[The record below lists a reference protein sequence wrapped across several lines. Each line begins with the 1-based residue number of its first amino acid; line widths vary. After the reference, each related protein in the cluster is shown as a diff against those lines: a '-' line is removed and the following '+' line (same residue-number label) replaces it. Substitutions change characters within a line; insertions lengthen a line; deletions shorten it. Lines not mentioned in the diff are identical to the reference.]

1 MKSLKTILIV
11 VVSIVVFLVGYK
23 EIKPVSDEEKMGSM
37 IAALEKNGA
46 EVERWSWL
54 ARETKTISNIHTFQK
69 LLNEV
74 KEKANIQ
81 KWELE
86 TSHDGYKATAYKKF
100 SSYEERIVV
109 TWSKEN
115 TKENT
120 FIIFEVSGSK

>member
-23 EIKPVSDEEKMGSM
+23 EIKPVSDEEKMESM

-74 KEKANIQ
+74 KEKADIQ

-86 TSHDGYKATAYKKF
+86 TSHDGYKATAYKKILLMKN
-100 SSYEERIVV
+100 E
-109 TWSKEN
+109 
-115 TKENT
+115 
-120 FIIFEVSGSK
+120 